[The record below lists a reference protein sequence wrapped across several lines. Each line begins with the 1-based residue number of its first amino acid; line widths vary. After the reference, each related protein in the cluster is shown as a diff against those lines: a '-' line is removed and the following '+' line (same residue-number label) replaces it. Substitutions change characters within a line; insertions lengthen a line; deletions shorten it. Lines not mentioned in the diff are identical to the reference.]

1 MAVVKRRGT
10 AWFCVK
16 MDELA
21 DWMRVVGG
29 KKRSTRTEFSLRDW
43 QTKQRKQNIFG
54 LRGAKTKP

>member
-29 KKRSTRTEFSLRDW
+29 ETVNTDRVFFT
-43 QTKQRKQNIFG
+43 
-54 LRGAKTKP
+54 